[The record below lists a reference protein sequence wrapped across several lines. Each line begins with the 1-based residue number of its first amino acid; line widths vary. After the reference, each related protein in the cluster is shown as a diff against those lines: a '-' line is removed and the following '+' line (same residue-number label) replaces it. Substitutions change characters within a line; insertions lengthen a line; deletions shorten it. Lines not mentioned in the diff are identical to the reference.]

1 MDGRLALACVY
12 AGGRTRL
19 KTLRFE
25 GLARSSRALADTGG
39 AIRVLTAAL
48 GPGFLGGDGV
58 TRDIDVGAG
67 ATLIVAAQMATPVF
81 AGAAPSRGLT
91 RASVAAGGALYAPGE
106 PLLIAPGARHET
118 SAELTICGDGV
129 AFIAEIVALGFGAR
143 LRARTSAWIDGR
155 LAVRDAC
162 DLEGERR
169 ERALLSAIVVT
180 ADAVRRDVLAT
191 RYTAAA
197 AEHAAVRCGVGATGG
212 AIIIRA
218 GASGA
223 WALQQFLEHIVAIT
237 RAGASKPD
245 DLFERRVHEI
255 AQDGPVVHAQLGRL

>member
-1 MDGRLALACVY
+1 VDGRLALACVY

-169 ERALLSAIVVT
+169 ERALLSAIVAT
-180 ADAVRRDVLAT
+180 CLRRATLRRLQSTPRSAVESARP
-191 RYTAAA
+191 AAPSSFA
-197 AEHAAVRCGVGATGG
+197 
-212 AIIIRA
+212 RA
-218 GASGA
+218 
-223 WALQQFLEHIVAIT
+223 H
-237 RAGASKPD
+237 
-245 DLFERRVHEI
+245 
-255 AQDGPVVHAQLGRL
+255 PVLGRSNSFSNTSSRSHAPAPPNRTTYSSAAYTRSRRTAR